1 MSALQP
7 IVTIV
12 VAIFFLFASIA
23 QYRLIFQSGANP
35 VKRLYAIAYFLTFLF
50 ASLFLIFTIWDDY
63 F

>member
-1 MSALQP
+1 MPTLQL
-7 IVTIV
+7 IVSIL

-23 QYRLIFQSGANP
+23 QYRLIFQQGANP

-50 ASLFLIFTIWDDY
+50 ASLFLIYTLCSDY